1 MAVEIVMPK
10 LAMAMKQGK
19 VVEWKVNEGD
29 RVEKGQI
36 IMVIET
42 EKVSYEVES
51 PASGF
56 LHIQAELDKTVPV
69 NEIVALL
76 AETKEELAELQAA
89 QPAPQLVEVKAA
101 AAASAAEQAPA
112 AVAATAAVTNTSGKV
127 KISPLARKIAGQH
140 NLDITQI
147 PGSGPSGRI
156 KRRDVLKVLEEG
168 VAIVTTPA
176 EEVWTGETIDG
187 KRVKATVALKGMRK
201 AISEHMVHS
210 LTVAAQLS
218 YMGEMDMTALIEL
231 RKALL
236 TKEEEIGTRITYTD
250 LLVYALVKAVK
261 HVPLINS
268 SLVDNEIKIW
278 EDINVGVAVALDTGE
293 YESGLIVP
301 VVKNAGKK
309 SLVEISK
316 SIKELIEKA
325 REGQLTLDDVTGG
338 TITISNTG
346 GFAPGWTVSTPVLNQ
361 PESVIVQPGGI
372 FEKPW
377 NVEGKIELRPIM
389 SMSITFDHRV
399 MDGVPIGKF
408 YTRMMELTQQ
418 PEYLH
423 L

>member
-19 VVEWKVNEGD
+19 VVEWKVNEGE

-36 IMVIET
+36 VMVIET

-51 PASGF
+51 PALGF

-89 QPAPQLVEVKAA
+89 QPAPQLAEVKAA
-101 AAASAAEQAPA
+101 AAAPAAERPPA

-156 KRRDVLKVLEEG
+156 KKRDVLKVLEEG

-176 EEVWTGETIDG
+176 EEVWSGETIDG
-187 KRVKATVALKGMRK
+187 KRVKATIALKGMRK

-377 NVEGKIELRPIM
+377 NAEGKIELRPIM

-399 MDGVPIGKF
+399 MDGVPIGRF
-408 YTRMMELTQQ
+408 YTKMMELVQQ

>member
-1 MAVEIVMPK
+1 M
-10 LAMAMKQGK
+10 
-19 VVEWKVNEGD
+19 
-29 RVEKGQI
+29 
-36 IMVIET
+36 
-42 EKVSYEVES
+42 
-51 PASGF
+51 
-56 LHIQAELDKTVPV
+56 
-69 NEIVALL
+69 
-76 AETKEELAELQAA
+76 
-89 QPAPQLVEVKAA
+89 
-101 AAASAAEQAPA
+101 
-112 AVAATAAVTNTSGKV
+112 
-127 KISPLARKIAGQH
+127 
-140 NLDITQI
+140 
-147 PGSGPSGRI
+147 
-156 KRRDVLKVLEEG
+156 
-168 VAIVTTPA
+168 TTPA

-187 KRVKATVALKGMRK
+187 KQVKATVALKGMRK

-231 RKALL
+231 RRSLL

-389 SMSITFDHRV
+389 SISITFDHRV

-408 YTRMMELTQQ
+408 YTRMMELIQQ

>member
-89 QPAPQLVEVKAA
+89 QPAPQLAEVKAA

-408 YTRMMELTQQ
+408 YTRMMELIQQ